1 MFSTEASFKESK
13 QEKIHLHDIDHE
25 ALAAIIDFIY
35 TSVIE
40 ITEENVYLLMEA
52 ANLLQIS
59 ALRVCIMIPFFVLDL
74 QEYY

>member
-1 MFSTEASFKESK
+1 MFSREASFKESK
-13 QEKIHLHDIDHE
+13 QGKIILYDIDHE

-40 ITEENVYLLMEA
+40 ITEDNVYLLMEA

-59 ALRVCIMIPFFVLDL
+59 ALRVSGVIFFKQISVL
-74 QEYY
+74 E